1 MEKASKLIPL
11 GKRLLTKRRM
21 EMKRI
26 LTLFSISLSH
36 LMISS
41 CATVTNPTIVPVEVN
56 KTVVSKSIQTQP
68 KRFIKRKVAIG
79 RFTNETNYGK
89 GFFDKSSEHS
99 IGRQAM
105 DILSTRLTASEK
117 FIMLEREDIDLINSE
132 LEMNNLGNLN
142 IAADYLILG
151 SISEFGRNTTGEVG
165 VFSRTKKQTAFAKV
179 NIRLVD
185 VSTGQVI
192 YSEEGAGEAFSE
204 VGTVMGAGSR
214 AGYDSSLNDKVISAA
229 ISKMV
234 NNIIENL
241 TEKSWRSYILNIED
255 EKIII
260 AGGKTQGIKVGDTF
274 NIFKKGDVVTNPQTG
289 MKIELPGEL
298 IGTIKITNTV
308 GSNINDEVCFAK
320 SIKGKIDIPDFK
332 DYYVEEIFDNK

>member
-1 MEKASKLIPL
+1 
-11 GKRLLTKRRM
+11 
-21 EMKRI
+21 MKRI
-26 LTLFSISLSH
+26 RTLFSISLSY
-36 LMISS
+36 LMISG
-41 CATVTNPTIVPVEVN
+41 CATVTNPTIVSVEAN
-56 KTVVSKSIQTQP
+56 KPVVSKTIENQP
-68 KRFIKRKVAIG
+68 KHFIKRKVAIG

-89 GFFDKSSEHS
+89 GFFDKSSEHG

-105 DILSTRLTASEK
+105 DILSARLAASEK
-117 FIMLEREDIDLINSE
+117 FIMLEREDMDLINSE
-132 LEMNNLGNLN
+132 LEMNNLDSIN

-192 YSEEGAGEAFSE
+192 YSEEGSGEAFSE
-204 VGTVMGAGSR
+204 AGTVLGAGSR

-229 ISKMV
+229 ISKLV

-241 TEKSWRSYILNIED
+241 TEKPWRSYILNIQNENFV
-255 EKIII
+255 I
-260 AGGKTQGIKVGDTF
+260 AGGKTQGINIGDTF
-274 NIFKKGDVVTNPQTG
+274 NIFKKGDIVTNPQTG

-298 IGTIKITNTV
+298 IGKVKITQTV
-308 GSNINDEVCFAK
+308 GTNINDEICFAK
-320 SIKGKIDIPDFK
+320 STGNEINVSDFK
-332 DYYVEEIFDNK
+332 NYYVEEISNNK

>member
-1 MEKASKLIPL
+1 
-11 GKRLLTKRRM
+11 
-21 EMKRI
+21 MKRI
-26 LTLFSISLSH
+26 ITLFSISFSY

-41 CATVTNPTIVPVEVN
+41 CATVTNPTIVSIEAN
-56 KTVVSKSIQTQP
+56 KPVVSKTIENQP
-68 KRFIKRKVAIG
+68 KHFIKRKVAIG

-89 GFFDKSSEHS
+89 GFFDKSSEHG

-105 DILSTRLTASEK
+105 DILSARLAASEK
-117 FIMLEREDIDLINSE
+117 FIMLEREDMDLINSE
-132 LEMNNLGNLN
+132 LEMNNLGSIN

-165 VFSRTKKQTAFAKV
+165 MFSRTKKQTAFAKV

-192 YSEEGAGEAFSE
+192 YSEEGSGEAFSE
-204 VGTVMGAGSR
+204 VGTVLGAGSR

-229 ISKMV
+229 ISKLV

-241 TEKSWRSYILNIED
+241 TEKPWRSYILNIQNEN
-255 EKIII
+255 IVI
-260 AGGKTQGIKVGDTF
+260 AGGKTQGINIGDTF
-274 NIFKKGDVVTNPQTG
+274 NIFKKGDIVTNPQTG

-298 IGTIKITNTV
+298 IGKIKITQTV
-308 GSNINDEVCFAK
+308 GMNINDEICYAK
-320 SIKGKIDIPDFK
+320 SVGNKINVSDFNNF
-332 DYYVEEIFDNK
+332 YIEEISNNK

>member
-1 MEKASKLIPL
+1 
-11 GKRLLTKRRM
+11 
-21 EMKRI
+21 MKRI
-26 LTLFSISLSH
+26 ITLFSISFSY

-41 CATVTNPTIVPVEVN
+41 CATVTNPTIVSIEAN
-56 KTVVSKSIQTQP
+56 KPVVSKTIENQP
-68 KRFIKRKVAIG
+68 KHFIKRKVAIG

-89 GFFDKSSEHS
+89 GFFDKSSEHG

-105 DILSTRLTASEK
+105 DILSSRLAASEK
-117 FIMLEREDIDLINSE
+117 FIMLEREDMDLINSE
-132 LEMNNLGNLN
+132 LEMNNLGSIN

-165 VFSRTKKQTAFAKV
+165 MFSRTKKQTAFAKV

-192 YSEEGAGEAFSE
+192 YSEEGSGEAFSE
-204 VGTVMGAGSR
+204 VGTVLGAGSR

-229 ISKMV
+229 ISKLV

-241 TEKSWRSYILNIED
+241 TEKPWRSYILNIQNEN
-255 EKIII
+255 IVI
-260 AGGKTQGIKVGDTF
+260 AGGKTQGINIGDTF
-274 NIFKKGDVVTNPQTG
+274 NIFKKGDIVTNPQTG

-298 IGTIKITNTV
+298 IGKIKITQTV
-308 GSNINDEVCFAK
+308 GTNINDEICFAK
-320 SIKGKIDIPDFK
+320 SVGSEINVSDFNN
-332 DYYVEEIFDNK
+332 YYIEEISNNK

>member
-1 MEKASKLIPL
+1 
-11 GKRLLTKRRM
+11 
-21 EMKRI
+21 MKKI
-26 LTLFSISLSH
+26 ITLFSISFSY

-41 CATVTNPTIVPVEVN
+41 CATVTNPTIVSIEAN
-56 KTVVSKSIQTQP
+56 KPVVSKTIENQP
-68 KRFIKRKVAIG
+68 KHFIKRKVAIG

-89 GFFDKSSEHS
+89 GFFDKSSEHG

-105 DILSTRLTASEK
+105 DILSSRLAASEK
-117 FIMLEREDIDLINSE
+117 FIMLEREDMDLINSE
-132 LEMNNLGNLN
+132 LEMNNLGSIN

-165 VFSRTKKQTAFAKV
+165 MFSRTKKQTAFAKV

-192 YSEEGAGEAFSE
+192 YSEEGSGEAFSE
-204 VGTVMGAGSR
+204 VGTVLGAGSR

-229 ISKMV
+229 ISKLV

-241 TEKSWRSYILNIED
+241 TEKPWRSYILNIQNEN
-255 EKIII
+255 IVI
-260 AGGKTQGIKVGDTF
+260 AGGKTQGINIGDTF
-274 NIFKKGDVVTNPQTG
+274 NIFKKGDIVTNPQTG

-298 IGTIKITNTV
+298 IGKIKITQTV
-308 GSNINDEVCFAK
+308 GTNINDEICFAK
-320 SIKGKIDIPDFK
+320 SVGSEINVSDFNN
-332 DYYVEEIFDNK
+332 YYIEEISNNK

>member
-1 MEKASKLIPL
+1 
-11 GKRLLTKRRM
+11 
-21 EMKRI
+21 
-26 LTLFSISLSH
+26 
-36 LMISS
+36 MIAG
-41 CATVTNPTIVPVEVN
+41 CATVTNPTIVPVEV
-56 KTVVSKSIQTQP
+56 KKPVVSKIIESQP
-68 KRFIKRKVAIG
+68 KHFIKRKVAIG

-89 GFFDKSSEHS
+89 GFFDKSSEHG

-105 DILSTRLTASEK
+105 DILSARLAASEK
-117 FIMLEREDIDLINSE
+117 FIMLEREDMDLINSE

-165 VFSRTKKQTAFAKV
+165 VFSRSKKQTAFAKV

-192 YSEEGAGEAFSE
+192 YSEEGSGEAFSE
-204 VGTVMGAGSR
+204 VGTVLGAGSR

-229 ISKMV
+229 ISKLV

-241 TEKSWRSYILNIED
+241 TEKPWRSYILNIQNEN
-255 EKIII
+255 IVI
-260 AGGKTQGIKVGDTF
+260 AGGKTQGINIGDTF
-274 NIFKKGDVVTNPQTG
+274 NIFKKGDIVTNPQTG

-298 IGTIKITNTV
+298 IGKVKITQTV
-308 GSNINDEVCFAK
+308 GTNINDEICFAK
-320 SIKGKIDIPDFK
+320 SLGSEINISDFK
-332 DYYVEEIFDNK
+332 NYYVEEISNNK

>member
-1 MEKASKLIPL
+1 
-11 GKRLLTKRRM
+11 
-21 EMKRI
+21 MKRI
-26 LTLFSISLSH
+26 ITLFSISLSY
-36 LMISS
+36 LMISG
-41 CATVTNPTIVPVEVN
+41 CATVTNPTIVSVEAN
-56 KTVVSKSIQTQP
+56 KPVVSKTIENQP
-68 KRFIKRKVAIG
+68 KHFIKRKVAIG

-105 DILSTRLTASEK
+105 DILSARLAASEK
-117 FIMLEREDIDLINSE
+117 FIMLEREDMDLINSE
-132 LEMNNLGNLN
+132 LEMNNLGSIN

-192 YSEEGAGEAFSE
+192 YSEEGSGEAFSE
-204 VGTVMGAGSR
+204 AGTVLGAGSR

-229 ISKMV
+229 ISKLV

-241 TEKSWRSYILNIED
+241 TEKPWRSYILNIQNEN
-255 EKIII
+255 IVI
-260 AGGKTQGIKVGDTF
+260 AGGKTQGINIGDTF
-274 NIFKKGDVVTNPQTG
+274 NIFKKGDIVINPQTG

-298 IGTIKITNTV
+298 IGKVKITQTF
-308 GSNINDEVCFAK
+308 GTNINDEVCFAK
-320 SIKGKIDIPDFK
+320 SVGNEINVSDFK
-332 DYYVEEIFDNK
+332 NYYIEEISNNK

>member
-1 MEKASKLIPL
+1 MN
-11 GKRLLTKRRM
+11 
-21 EMKRI
+21 RI
-26 LTLFSISLSH
+26 INLFSMSLSY
-36 LMISS
+36 LMISG
-41 CATVTNPTIVPVEVN
+41 CVTVTNPTIVPVEA
-56 KTVVSKSIQTQP
+56 KTPFVSKTIESQP
-68 KRFIKRKVAIG
+68 KHFIKRKVAIG

-105 DILSTRLTASEK
+105 DILSARLAASEK
-117 FIMLEREDIDLINSE
+117 FIMLEREDMDLINKE

-142 IAADYLILG
+142 ISADYLILG

-165 VFSRTKKQTAFAKV
+165 VFSRSKKQTAFAKV

-192 YSEEGAGEAFSE
+192 YSEEGAGEAYSE
-204 VGTVMGAGSR
+204 VGTVLGAGSR

-229 ISKMV
+229 ISKLV

-241 TEKSWRSYILNIED
+241 TEKPWRSYILNIQNGN
-255 EKIII
+255 IVI
-260 AGGKTQGIKVGDTF
+260 AGGKTQGINIGDTF
-274 NIFKKGDVVTNPQTG
+274 NIFKKGNVVTNPQTG

-298 IGTIKITNTV
+298 VGTVKVTQTIGT
-308 GSNINDEVCFAK
+308 NINDEICFTK
-320 SIKGKIDIPDFK
+320 SVGSELNVTELKN
-332 DYYVEEIFDNK
+332 YYVEEISNKK

>member
-1 MEKASKLIPL
+1 
-11 GKRLLTKRRM
+11 
-21 EMKRI
+21 MKRI
-26 LTLFSISLSH
+26 ITLFSISLSY
-36 LMISS
+36 LMISG
-41 CATVTNPTIVPVEVN
+41 CATVTNPTIVSVEAN
-56 KTVVSKSIQTQP
+56 KPVVSKTIENQP
-68 KRFIKRKVAIG
+68 KHFIKRKVAIG

-105 DILSTRLTASEK
+105 DILSARLAASEK

-132 LEMNNLGNLN
+132 LEMNNLGSIN

-192 YSEEGAGEAFSE
+192 YSEEGSGEAFSE
-204 VGTVMGAGSR
+204 AGTVLGAGSR

-229 ISKMV
+229 ISKLV

-241 TEKSWRSYILNIED
+241 TEKPWRSYILNIQNEN
-255 EKIII
+255 IVI
-260 AGGKTQGIKVGDTF
+260 AGGKTQGINIGDTF
-274 NIFKKGDVVTNPQTG
+274 NIFKKGDIVINPQTG

-298 IGTIKITNTV
+298 IGKVKITQTF
-308 GSNINDEVCFAK
+308 GTNINDEVCFAK
-320 SIKGKIDIPDFK
+320 SVGNEINVSDFK
-332 DYYVEEIFDNK
+332 NYYIEEISNNK

>member
-1 MEKASKLIPL
+1 
-11 GKRLLTKRRM
+11 
-21 EMKRI
+21 
-26 LTLFSISLSH
+26 
-36 LMISS
+36 MITG
-41 CATVTNPTIVPVEVN
+41 CATVTNPTIVPVEVK
-56 KTVVSKSIQTQP
+56 KTVVSKTIESQP
-68 KRFIKRKVAIG
+68 KHFIKRKVAIG

-89 GFFDKSSEHS
+89 GFFDKSSEQS

-105 DILSTRLTASEK
+105 DILSARLAASEK
-117 FIMLEREDIDLINSE
+117 FIMLEREDMDLINSE

-192 YSEEGAGEAFSE
+192 YSEEGSGEAFSE
-204 VGTVMGAGSR
+204 VGTVLGAGSR

-229 ISKMV
+229 ISKLV

-241 TEKSWRSYILNIED
+241 TEKPWRSYILNIQNEN
-255 EKIII
+255 IVI
-260 AGGKTQGIKVGDTF
+260 AGGKTQGINIGDTF
-274 NIFKKGDVVTNPQTG
+274 NIFKKGDIVTNPQTG

-298 IGTIKITNTV
+298 IGKVKITQTV
-308 GSNINDEVCFAK
+308 GTNINDEICFAK
-320 SIKGKIDIPDFK
+320 SVGSELNVTELKN
-332 DYYVEEIFDNK
+332 YYVEEISINN